1 MYVTRGPG
9 STEWTAYR
17 EATSIARTVLFQWG
31 VGRGH
36 RREPWASSQA
46 RKPGRDK
53 RLLPISPL
61 FLILTVNEQG

>member
-1 MYVTRGPG
+1 MYVMHGPG

-17 EATSIARTVLFQWG
+17 EAMSIVITVLFQWG

-46 RKPGRDK
+46 QKPGQDK
-53 RLLPISPL
+53 GLLPISPL